1 MSALYLFLLLTGT
14 SVTDLDPDIW
24 RQCYNSLGLT
34 FALYVTVSL
43 FVFQLSA
50 YVLHTLPVHWPNA
63 VPELLATLQ
72 PSNLP
77 NIPPERTAWILLEIF
92 TVLPE
97 EVRAICVLRMKL
109 LL

>member
-1 MSALYLFLLLTGT
+1 MCLDQIFEG
-14 SVTDLDPDIW
+14 SVINSIDLKPAF
-24 RQCYNSLGLT
+24 YT
-34 FALYVTVSL
+34 KVSL

-63 VPELLATLQ
+63 VLELLATLQ

-77 NIPPERTAWILLEIF
+77 NIPPERTAWILLEIL

-97 EVRAICVLRMKL
+97 EVRAVYILRMKL
-109 LL
+109 LH